1 MVSEKKV
8 PEKLIDNEKKVIF
21 FSANLQNKKREKGVP
36 FVVMTYHPI
45 FKSLN
50 KILRGNMNLLN
61 MNEEIRKK
69 VFHQD
74 LICKC
79 TEAEQLFGS
88 G

>member
-8 PEKLIDNEKKVIF
+8 PEKLIDNKMKKVIF

-50 KILRGNMNLLN
+50 KIIRGNMNLLN
-61 MNEEIRKK
+61 MNEEIKK
-69 VFHQD
+69 IFSPGPHLQMY
-74 LICKC
+74 
-79 TEAEQLFGS
+79 GS
-88 G
+88 

>member
-8 PEKLIDNEKKVIF
+8 PGKLIDNEMKKVIF

-50 KILRGNMNLLN
+50 KIIRGNMNLLN
-61 MNEEIRKK
+61 MNEEIKK
-69 VFHQD
+69 MFSPGPH
-74 LICKC
+74 L
-79 TEAEQLFGS
+79 
-88 G
+88 